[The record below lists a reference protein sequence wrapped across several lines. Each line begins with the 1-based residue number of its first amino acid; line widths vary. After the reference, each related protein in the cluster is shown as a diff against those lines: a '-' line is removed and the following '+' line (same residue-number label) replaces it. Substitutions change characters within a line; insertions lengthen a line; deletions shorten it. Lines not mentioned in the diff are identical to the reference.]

1 MDLTSEDYK
10 MILKHYKVKIPKTKK
25 ERREAVDKLLATK
38 MCKCI
43 KTVEKTSKIE
53 EPGAIA
59 ICNKSIFRN
68 RGLKF
73 NRITCKKRYKFVGN
87 KKTKRNLVKTK
98 KLKYKKKNEERE
110 K

>member
-10 MILKHYKVKIPKTKK
+10 TILKHYDMKIPRTKR
-25 ERREAVDKLLATK
+25 ERKALVEKVLAGK

-43 KTVEKTSKIE
+43 KGVQASTKIE

-73 NRITCKKRYKFVGN
+73 NRITCKKRNKFVGN
-87 KKTKRNLVKTK
+87 RKTKRKLVKTK
-98 KLKYKKKNEERE
+98 KLKYKNRGN
-110 K
+110 